1 MNVKNKQILNYM
13 TKIAIFSALSSIL
26 YFVPKFPL
34 PFLFPA
40 FLDIQFSNL
49 PAILGGFAMGPV
61 GGILIIVIRTLIKLP
76 FSSTAYVGEFAD
88 LLIGI
93 ATVLTSSLIY
103 KTHKTK
109 KGGIVALLFGT
120 VAWVVS
126 SMLMNWLVLLPFY
139 MQAFY
144 GGNTTKF
151 IEDCI
156 EVLPNMN
163 TENFMKF
170 YIFGA
175 VLPFNALLATMVG
188 IITFFVYKR
197 ISIIFKKDFIGKGK
211 LVVQENNVDDTRKK
225 GANDENNNC

>member
-1 MNVKNKQILNYM
+1 MNEKNKKILNYM
-13 TKIAIFSALSSIL
+13 TKIAIFSALSTIL
-26 YFVPKFPL
+26 YFIPKFPL

-61 GGILIIVIRTLIKLP
+61 GGILILVIRTVIKLP
-76 FSSTAYVGEFAD
+76 FSSTAYVGELAD
-88 LLIGI
+88 LLIGV
-93 ATVLTSSLIY
+93 ATVLTSSVIY

-109 KGGIVALLFGT
+109 KGGVIALFIGT
-120 VAWVVS
+120 AAWIGA

-144 GGNTTKF
+144 GGNVAKF
-151 IEDCI
+151 VGDCI

-163 TENFMKF
+163 TENFMKY

-175 VLPFNALLATMVG
+175 VLPFNTLLATTVG

-211 LVVQENNVDDTRKK
+211 
-225 GANDENNNC
+225 